1 MIGSLIGLIKEKTPS
16 AILLE
21 VNGIGYEISIPL
33 STSFQLPKVGESA
46 FLLTHLVVREDQ
58 HSLYGFA
65 TEEERKLFR
74 ALIKISGVGAK
85 LAITILSGTNVT
97 GFIQSVVN
105 EDIDALVHLPGI
117 GKKTAERLVVE
128 MKDKISE
135 ISEIL
140 SFISTT
146 SLSAVFL
153 PMPGKWTR
161 ASMSSFTTDWMNPVT
176 FVPERIVIA
185 NLAPTPLIFIS
196 ALNNFLS
203 SSVAN
208 P

>member
-85 LAITILSGTNVT
+85 LAITLLSGTNVT

-135 ISEIL
+135 ISDEQQNLQDSGIN
-140 SFISTT
+140 
-146 SLSAVFL
+146 SAVAEAINAL
-153 PMPGKWTR
+153 
-161 ASMSSFTTDWMNPVT
+161 V
-176 FVPERIVIA
+176 
-185 NLAPTPLIFIS
+185 NLGYKTKDAKNILDKIDSEELSVEDLIRQ
-196 ALNNFLS
+196 ALKSLNK
-203 SSVAN
+203 
-208 P
+208 

>member
-33 STSFQLPKVGESA
+33 STRFQLPKVGESA

-135 ISEIL
+135 ISDEQQNL
-140 SFISTT
+140 QDSGVN
-146 SLSAVFL
+146 SAVAEAINAL
-153 PMPGKWTR
+153 
-161 ASMSSFTTDWMNPVT
+161 V
-176 FVPERIVIA
+176 
-185 NLAPTPLIFIS
+185 NLGYKTKDAKNILDKIDSEELSVEDLIRQ
-196 ALNNFLS
+196 ALKSLNK
-203 SSVAN
+203 
-208 P
+208 

>member
-21 VNGIGYEISIPL
+21 VNGIGYEIAVPL
-33 STSFQLPKVGESA
+33 STSFQLPNVGESA
-46 FLLTHLVVREDQ
+46 YLLTHLVVREDQ

-65 TEEERKLFR
+65 TDEERKLFR

-85 LAITILSGTNVT
+85 LAITILSGTNVN

-128 MKDKISE
+128 MKDKVSE
-135 ISEIL
+135 ISSDEN
-140 SFISTT
+140 
-146 SLSAVFL
+146 SLSESNENSAVAEAINAL
-153 PMPGKWTR
+153 
-161 ASMSSFTTDWMNPVT
+161 V
-176 FVPERIVIA
+176 
-185 NLAPTPLIFIS
+185 NLGYKTKDAKTILDKIESGGLTVEELIRQ
-196 ALNNFLS
+196 ALKSLNK
-203 SSVAN
+203 
-208 P
+208 

>member
-135 ISEIL
+135 ISDEQQNLQDSGVNSVVAEAINALVNLGYKTKDAKNIL
-140 SFISTT
+140 DKIDSEELSVEDLIRQALK
-146 SLSAVFL
+146 SLN
-153 PMPGKWTR
+153 K
-161 ASMSSFTTDWMNPVT
+161 
-176 FVPERIVIA
+176 
-185 NLAPTPLIFIS
+185 
-196 ALNNFLS
+196 
-203 SSVAN
+203 
-208 P
+208 

>member
-135 ISEIL
+135 ISDEQHNL
-140 SFISTT
+140 QNSGVN
-146 SLSAVFL
+146 SAVAEAINAL
-153 PMPGKWTR
+153 
-161 ASMSSFTTDWMNPVT
+161 V
-176 FVPERIVIA
+176 
-185 NLAPTPLIFIS
+185 NLGYKTKDAKNILDKIDSEELSVEDLIRQ
-196 ALNNFLS
+196 ALKSLNK
-203 SSVAN
+203 
-208 P
+208 